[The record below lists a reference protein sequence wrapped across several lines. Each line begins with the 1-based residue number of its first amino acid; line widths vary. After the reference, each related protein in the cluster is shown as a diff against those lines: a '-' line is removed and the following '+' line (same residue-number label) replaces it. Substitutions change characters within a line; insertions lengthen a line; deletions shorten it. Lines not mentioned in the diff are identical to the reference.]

1 MQEDREATRAN
12 VRNNLRVILFLFY
25 FLFNVFSHKWSLL
38 DLSYNYHANK
48 MYEQVSPIDIYQ
60 EEEEEEDLFAVNKQP
75 LYIFV
80 SVSIVII
87 SFT

>member
-1 MQEDREATRAN
+1 
-12 VRNNLRVILFLFY
+12 
-25 FLFNVFSHKWSLL
+25 
-38 DLSYNYHANK
+38 

-60 EEEEEEDLFAVNKQP
+60 EEEEEEEEEDLFAVNKQP

>member
-1 MQEDREATRAN
+1 
-12 VRNNLRVILFLFY
+12 
-25 FLFNVFSHKWSLL
+25 
-38 DLSYNYHANK
+38 

-60 EEEEEEDLFAVNKQP
+60 EEEEEEEEDLFAVNKQP